1 MQSKKTN
8 SPKFFQIKIVLAE
21 VKPSVWRRVL
31 VPGSMTLHKLHKV
44 IQAAMGWTD
53 SHLHQFTLD
62 DRLFSLPS
70 PEDWE
75 PVEDERKFTLEQ
87 LVPFEKTQFF
97 YEYDFGDGWSHSLLV
112 EKITTSGSESLV
124 RCLDGK
130 RACPPE
136 DVGGPWGYKDFLK
149 AIRDPNHEEHDSYL
163 EWAGGPF
170 DPELCDLA
178 EINAALKRIK

>member
-1 MQSKKTN
+1 MQSKKT
-8 SPKFFQIKIVLAE
+8 KGRKVYQIKIVLAE

-31 VPGSMTLHKLHKV
+31 EPGSMTLHKLHKV

-62 DRLFSLPS
+62 ARLFSLPS

>member
-31 VPGSMTLHKLHKV
+31 VPGSMTLFKLHKV

-53 SHLHQFTLD
+53 SHLHQFVME
-62 DRLFSLPS
+62 DRRFSLPS

-87 LVPFEKTQFF
+87 LVPFEKAQFF
-97 YEYDFGDGWSHSLLV
+97 YDYDFGDGWSHSLVV
-112 EKITTSGSESLV
+112 EKIIITDSESHA
-124 RCLDGK
+124 RCLAGK

-136 DVGGPWGYKDFLK
+136 DVGGVWGYKDFLK

-163 EWAGGPF
+163 EWVGGSF